1 MIRTDQSPRFGTHV
15 IRGLTDKFNHH
26 RVKVYHLHEFR
37 DLRSVFC
44 ALPLPHTLKR
54 AHAERE
60 RERGTIQIPL
70 FRRTDT
76 YTHKVRDFVLFFLIQ
91 LRKNMQNSCV
101 SCVTICR
108 YLAIC
113 C

>member
-15 IRGLTDKFNHH
+15 IPGLTDKFNHH

-60 RERGTIQIPL
+60 RERARHDSDTAFQ
-70 FRRTDT
+70 TDGYIHT
-76 YTHKVRDFVLFFLIQ
+76 
-91 LRKNMQNSCV
+91 QN
-101 SCVTICR
+101 
-108 YLAIC
+108 
-113 C
+113 

>member
-26 RVKVYHLHEFR
+26 RVKVSHLYVFR
-37 DLRSVFC
+37 DSRSVFC

-60 RERGTIQIPL
+60 RESERGAR
-70 FRRTDT
+70 FRYRVSDNASTDR
-76 YTHKVRDFVLFFLIQ
+76 YIHKVVKIPVLASILVNTVGYV
-91 LRKNMQNSCV
+91 LS
-101 SCVTICR
+101 
-108 YLAIC
+108 
-113 C
+113 